1 MTELM
6 RYSLQDF
13 NNIIFDGFNFK
24 LPEETNKLISSLTI
38 EVGSPSY
45 IKTPIFQKKDHS
57 SSSSKTNSNNNSGST
72 NGSFN
77 KKKKNGNKSL
87 EVTDDDWET
96 LRTFHATKIEQKV
109 GLDGQID
116 IIRSHLNKMSD
127 KNYNELKDKII
138 DIIDQ
143 LILNNITNEDL
154 LNVSSSIFD
163 IASANRFYSKLYADL
178 YSELIKKYSVMI
190 DVFEN
195 SLSSFVEVFN
205 TIEYVDPDTDY
216 NQFCKINKINERRKA
231 LSAFFVNLS
240 NNNIISIDRVI
251 KVICDML
258 TQVNTFILQENKKNE
273 VDELTENI
281 SILCTKKIL
290 ENTNDSNID
299 GLTIIQTIEKLSKSK
314 VKTYP
319 SLSNKSIFKYMDLI
333 EM

>member
-1 MTELM
+1 MTELI

-57 SSSSKTNSNNNSGST
+57 NSKTNSNNSSVLST
-72 NGSFN
+72 GSFN
-77 KKKKNGNKSL
+77 KKKKNGNKSV

-138 DIIDQ
+138 EIIDQ

-178 YSELIKKYSVMI
+178 YSELIKKYSIMQ

-195 SLSSFVEVFN
+195 SLLTFVEVFN
-205 TIEYVDPDTDY
+205 TIEYVDPDVDY

-251 KVICDML
+251 QVICDML
-258 TQVNTFILQENKKNE
+258 KQVNTFILQENKKNE